1 MESVLTLPKFRKY
14 CACCGKPGTVK
25 HHLVFGK
32 SERPLADKDGLVIYL
47 CNDCHN
53 MAEKAINRIHE
64 NPMAEKLSKM
74 LGQMAFERE
83 KAYEGLTREEARQA
97 FMKRYRRSYL

>member
-1 MESVLTLPKFRKY
+1 MESVLIEKQYKRICPF
-14 CACCGKPGTVK
+14 CGSVNTVE
-25 HHLVFGK
+25 HHLLFG
-32 SERPLADKDGLVIYL
+32 RGMRNLADEDGLTIYP
-47 CNDCHN
+47 CEKCHN